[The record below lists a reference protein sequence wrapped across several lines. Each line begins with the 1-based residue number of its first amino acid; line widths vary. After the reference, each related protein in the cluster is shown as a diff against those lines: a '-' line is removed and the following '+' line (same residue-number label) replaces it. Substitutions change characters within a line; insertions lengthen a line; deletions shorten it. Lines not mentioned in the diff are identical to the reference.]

1 MRRLSRSIYRI
12 EAKEMSS
19 SSPDRLMRAILKA
32 PAMRLA
38 IGSFR
43 ELAAEGIVRHD
54 ADPLA
59 GLLLADALSAAALLS
74 SMQTEGERATIRIGY
89 EGPAGSIVADAAPD
103 GSVRGFIRNPHV
115 MAAAATLEAA
125 CGEAGATVRFTRSR
139 AGRILG
145 AGESKN
151 AFLLP
156 SPALAC
162 HLSVSEEIESEIRCE
177 FEFRPDPKQPVAVAA
192 GMLLQA
198 QPGCDLG
205 EFEQVRNRLQTAAA
219 GNWLRNF
226 ADDPESALR
235 DLLAFLTGKPEAPEF
250 ALTRLSPARF
260 RCGCSAE
267 HLRNAALGTLGREEI
282 DQLLRENPN
291 PALRCQFCNA
301 EYRLSADDFR

>member
-1 MRRLSRSIYRI
+1 
-12 EAKEMSS
+12 MSS
-19 SSPDRLMRAILKA
+19 APPDRLMRAILKT

-43 ELAAEGIVRHD
+43 ELAAEGIARHD
-54 ADPLA
+54 ADPVA

-74 SMQTEGERATIRIGY
+74 AMQPEEECATIRIGY
-89 EGPAGSIVADAAPD
+89 NAPVGSIVVDAKSD

-115 MAAAATLEAA
+115 MESAATLDAA
-125 CGEAGATVRFTRSR
+125 CGEAGATVRLTRSR
-139 AGRILG
+139 EGKILG

-151 AFLLP
+151 AFLHP
-156 SPALAC
+156 SLALSC

-192 GMLLQA
+192 GILLQA

-205 EFEQVRNRLQTAAA
+205 EFERVRDRLQTAEA
-219 GNWLRNF
+219 GNLLRCF
-226 ADDPESALR
+226 PDDPESALR
-235 DLLAFLTGKPEAPEF
+235 TLLAFLTGEPEAPEF
-250 ALTRLSPARF
+250 ALTRLPAARF

-282 DQLLRENPN
+282 DKLLRENPH

-301 EYRLSADDFR
+301 EYRLSAEDFR